1 MNEQF
6 RRGTRY
12 HLKQPNALKH
22 GVFTLV
28 AMLPGEDPKLFA
40 TLHAGLI
47 QEWSPDGPTEK
58 DAVLSLAKALWRKA
72 RVQKFLEGKIMAC
85 RLDGSHPAFD
95 RIHALKGVS
104 GVLEV
109 APYCLDEL
117 ISRLSEDLQERLK
130 KKFPPLDFDSNAE
143 RAQAIKKEIDLVI
156 LPELELFDKPLEVSF
171 LEASDILTPDDFKHE
186 IALEERIDATID
198 RLIKRLIQIK
208 AMKQILGQQT
218 SVDHKSSRLDSAAA
232 R

>member
-1 MNEQF
+1 
-6 RRGTRY
+6 
-12 HLKQPNALKH
+12 
-22 GVFTLV
+22 
-28 AMLPGEDPKLFA
+28 
-40 TLHAGLI
+40 
-47 QEWSPDGPTEK
+47 
-58 DAVLSLAKALWRKA
+58 
-72 RVQKFLEGKIMAC
+72 MAC

-95 RIHALKGVS
+95 GIHALKGVF

-117 ISRLSEDLQERLK
+117 ISRLSEDLQKRLK
-130 KKFPPLDFDSNAE
+130 QKFPPLDFDSNAE

-156 LPELELFDKPLEVSF
+156 LPELELIDKLREVSF

-208 AMKQILGQQT
+208 AMKRILGQQT
-218 SVDHKSSRLDSAAA
+218 SVDQFPIRFRCSAVKRREPGNDLANPSCRHGGHRMSGTGATQHVVRKITTIDWLSWRAA
-232 R
+232 RIAYHQAAPWLSFLPQSSASKRRSLAHKLSETRLEG